1 MAQASTESRTNRP
14 SVGANGW
21 RFAINAV
28 VMTALRVALCRLTW
42 EVLNHFAYEIAK
54 VGLHLANAEII
65 LVRLRR

>member
-1 MAQASTESRTNRP
+1 
-14 SVGANGW
+14 
-21 RFAINAV
+21 
-28 VMTALRVALCRLTW
+28 MTALRVALCRLTW